1 MSNNPIFF
9 FLPFQTGG
17 GIYDKKHDVEEIVNT
32 EESETDSS
40 SSSIS
45 IDFINNTLN
54 SQKEDDDKVTSKS
67 QDSSEGTSK
76 RRDTTSL
83 STEPPPKKVRTFN
96 FQVIE
101 WKMEACQLEP
111 NLVPV
116 QSIIK
121 DYFADDI
128 YKARYT
134 SSDYHSFPTIHA
146 IEVDPSTV
154 FLGSKI
160 V

>member
-1 MSNNPIFF
+1 
-9 FLPFQTGG
+9 
-17 GIYDKKHDVEEIVNT
+17 
-32 EESETDSS
+32 
-40 SSSIS
+40 
-45 IDFINNTLN
+45 
-54 SQKEDDDKVTSKS
+54 
-67 QDSSEGTSK
+67 
-76 RRDTTSL
+76 
-83 STEPPPKKVRTFN
+83 
-96 FQVIE
+96 
-101 WKMEACQLEP
+101 MEACQLEP